1 MSDQEKSVDE
11 LENEARERAAG
22 QTPSNSSAGE
32 SADAEMSVA
41 DMEKAVREKYLTEQQ
56 EAAPAEDS
64 KATAADVAKMKKRPK
79 NKMLFGIGF
88 MAIGVVIIGT
98 FAFNYWE
105 KNRSPKTDSKQ
116 SSDAQRNDGVAARRT
131 DLGKGSD
138 PFAASAPV
146 AASSTPGDDGQQQAA
161 SGDAAPLPPQK
172 PTFSRYMALETV
184 DGAANAEN
192 SGKTRKE
199 EQAIEDAQANATT
212 VPAATSSG
220 TPGAPGTLEEGGS
233 SPANQPK
240 VRRISLNPDLYISEN
255 TNIPCSLDY
264 RFISDL
270 AGKIRCTI
278 SKDIYSAS
286 GNVKLIPKG
295 TEAKGVY
302 RTGTLNHG
310 QGRAFIMVTKL
321 RTREKPYLDIPM
333 MDTQAAGELGEAG
346 VSGWIDS
353 HWLDRFG
360 GALMLGMIPDVTGAI
375 TDQAGS
381 KDRNTDY
388 TENSRQSLAEVAK
401 TAFENSVNIPPTLYK
416 NQGEI
421 INLITGEDIDFSN
434 VYAVK
439 QKGWGY

>member
-98 FAFNYWE
+98 FAFNYLE

-161 SGDAAPLPPQK
+161 SGDAAPLPPK
-172 PTFSRYMALETV
+172 TDIFALYGIG
-184 DGAANAEN
+184 DGGRG
-192 SGKTRKE
+192 SQCGK
-199 EQAIEDAQANATT
+199 
-212 VPAATSSG
+212 
-220 TPGAPGTLEEGGS
+220 
-233 SPANQPK
+233 
-240 VRRISLNPDLYISEN
+240 
-255 TNIPCSLDY
+255 
-264 RFISDL
+264 
-270 AGKIRCTI
+270 
-278 SKDIYSAS
+278 
-286 GNVKLIPKG
+286 
-295 TEAKGVY
+295 
-302 RTGTLNHG
+302 
-310 QGRAFIMVTKL
+310 
-321 RTREKPYLDIPM
+321 
-333 MDTQAAGELGEAG
+333 
-346 VSGWIDS
+346 
-353 HWLDRFG
+353 
-360 GALMLGMIPDVTGAI
+360 
-375 TDQAGS
+375 
-381 KDRNTDY
+381 
-388 TENSRQSLAEVAK
+388 
-401 TAFENSVNIPPTLYK
+401 
-416 NQGEI
+416 
-421 INLITGEDIDFSN
+421 
-434 VYAVK
+434 
-439 QKGWGY
+439 